1 MIVKG
6 KTQDEMDVIIHQTQE
21 NVNAIAWGADTPW
34 QLSISIGCAM
44 RGEQGKAKKA
54 SELLALADERM
65 YRQKK
70 GIQDR

>member
-1 MIVKG
+1 
-6 KTQDEMDVIIHQTQE
+6 MDVIIHQTQE

-34 QLSISIGCAM
+34 QCRSVSAARC
-44 RGEQGKAKKA
+44 GESREAK
-54 SELLALADERM
+54 SHELLALADERM